1 MSISRNPK
9 PVAESRKLNA
19 FISKAPDGGARRSG
33 RPAAKGVFRGSRRQ
47 ITVTLPPELLD
58 KVDRLASGVGQTR
71 TSFINTCL
79 WRAVE
84 YGISIDGLGRRN
96 ERD

>member
-1 MSISRNPK
+1 MSIARNPK
-9 PVAESRKLNA
+9 AVAGSRNLSK
-19 FISKAPDGGARRSG
+19 FISGAPDSGARQQPR
-33 RPAAKGVFRGSRRQ
+33 AVAKGVFRGSRRQ
-47 ITVTLPPELLD
+47 ITITLPPELLD
-58 KVDRLASGVGQTR
+58 KVDRLASSVGQTR

-96 ERD
+96 DRD

>member
-1 MSISRNPK
+1 MAIAPNPK
-9 PVAESRKLNA
+9 PAASPRRLTK
-19 FISKAPDGGARRSG
+19 FIEQAPDSGGSRSRR
-33 RPAAKGVFRGSRRQ
+33 PAKGVFRGSRRQ

-58 KVDRLASGVGQTR
+58 KVDRIAGSVGQTR

-84 YGISIDGLGRRN
+84 YGVSIDGLGRRG